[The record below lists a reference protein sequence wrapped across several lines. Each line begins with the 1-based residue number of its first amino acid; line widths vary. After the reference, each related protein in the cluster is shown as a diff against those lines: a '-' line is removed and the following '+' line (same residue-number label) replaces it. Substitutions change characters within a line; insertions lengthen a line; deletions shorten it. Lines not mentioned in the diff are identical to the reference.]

1 MSVTVKTQNKYAMN
15 KISYICAVILMLIV
29 VQNHSLA
36 QLAKPRRIVCFGVVS
51 ADNDTIPMFKLKEV
65 RIVSSRNL
73 LTPEEIRKNK
83 KLIRNAK
90 IVLPYAKMAG
100 SKLYELNSRMV
111 SMSESER
118 KKFVKAA
125 EKEIESEYADK
136 LKRLTFSQGTLLI
149 KLIDRET
156 GSSSYTLVKELR
168 GSFRAFFYQAFAKVF
183 GYDLKAEYDP
193 VNNKKDNLIERVV
206 RAIELN
212 QI

>member
-1 MSVTVKTQNKYAMN
+1 MSRRLFG
-15 KISYICAVILMLIV
+15 IIILFLIGLHLNMV
-29 VQNHSLA
+29 VA
-36 QLAKPRRIVCFGVVS
+36 QQFKPRIVCYAVVLN
-51 ADNDTIPMFKLKEV
+51 NDTIPMIRLKEV

-73 LTPEEIRKNK
+73 LTPEEIRRNK

-90 IVLPYAKMAG
+90 IVLPYAKMAKN
-100 SKLYELNSRMV
+100 KLHDLNNRMLN
-111 SMSESER
+111 MSERER
-118 KKFVKAA
+118 KEFVKTA
-125 EKEIESEYADK
+125 EKEIEQEYAEK
-136 LKRLTFSQGTLLI
+136 LKKLTFSQGNLLI
-149 KLIDRET
+149 KLVDRET
-156 GSSSYTLVKELR
+156 GSSSYALVKELR

>member
-1 MSVTVKTQNKYAMN
+1 MSRRLFG
-15 KISYICAVILMLIV
+15 IIILFLIGLHLNMV
-29 VQNHSLA
+29 VA
-36 QLAKPRRIVCFGVVS
+36 QQFKPRIVCYAVVLN
-51 ADNDTIPMFKLKEV
+51 NDTIPMIRLKEV

-73 LTPEEIRKNK
+73 LTPEEIRRNK

-90 IVLPYAKMAG
+90 IVLPYAKMAKN
-100 SKLYELNSRMV
+100 KLHDLNNRMLN
-111 SMSESER
+111 MSERER
-118 KKFVKAA
+118 KEFMKTA
-125 EKEIESEYADK
+125 EKEIEQEYAEK
-136 LKRLTFSQGTLLI
+136 LKKLTFSQGNLLI
-149 KLIDRET
+149 KLVDRET
-156 GSSSYTLVKELR
+156 GNSSYALVKELR

>member
-1 MSVTVKTQNKYAMN
+1 MN
-15 KISYICAVILMLIV
+15 RINYICAALLLLIA

-36 QLAKPRRIVCFGVVS
+36 QLAKPRRIVCFGVVL

-156 GSSSYTLVKELR
+156 GSSSYSLVKELR

-183 GYDLKAEYDP
+183 GYDLKDEYDP